1 MHMAHF
7 KHIFT
12 AAALALSVTGI
23 TAQSMPSVRWETLGN
38 QGDGREATYT
48 QRFTIRGGKGIKRLC
63 FNQFARKMETVNP
76 ADTLVEIIPG
86 YYYIASPRLEQD
98 DAQIDIVTH
107 AALRHFD
114 YQPDGVHGVDAQ
126 GNPRTVRFTR
136 ASIIDRPEQ
145 WSTSGADLMPKGEV
159 IYDFNESL
167 ASGSVLDP
175 FYVIPSV
182 KKVYHKDGPNSKV
195 TDPVVEVKVD
205 TIAPEGYRID
215 FTKSP
220 VEIAYSTESGRQYA
234 YNTLQQ
240 LRANNPEGVPA
251 AVVEDWPDF
260 PYRGVMIDISR
271 NYIPLPE
278 MQKIVQHMAHYRMN
292 TLHFHLV
299 DDEAWRLEISG
310 LPELTDVGARR
321 GYTQDEKDF
330 LVQIFA
336 GNGDPNSTVGTANGY
351 ITRSEMVGFLRFCK
365 SLGVNVIPEIESPGH
380 ARAAIKAMEARY
392 RHTGD
397 ASLRLVEDGDT
408 SSYTSAQAFHDN
420 VMNPALAGP
429 YKFMDLVTDELIA
442 IWREADAPLL
452 AIHIGGDEVPAGA
465 WNGAPSVKKM
475 MAEKGFTEERQVH
488 AAFVERIA
496 KMLAHKGVKMSGW
509 QEIAVGHS
517 PEFDDSVAPEVY
529 SVNFWTSSK
538 GSRAPEAISNGFPV
552 IISNVDHFYLDQAYN
567 NHPLEK
573 GLTWGGNVDE
583 FTTLAGYPYELCVV
597 DEDDRGGI
605 LGVSGHLFGET
616 IRDYSQVESHLL
628 PKMLG
633 LAERAWNANAT
644 YTPGQ
649 FNAVI
654 DQRELPALA
663 RKGVNFHLRQPG
675 VKAIDNQIVMNSPYP
690 KAVIRYTTDGS
701 NPTEDSAVYE
711 SPISAAGVKQIRA
724 SLFHMG
730 KQSFPTIVY
739 Y

>member
-1 MHMAHF
+1 MHMTHY
-7 KHIFT
+7 KNIFAGAT
-12 AAALALSVTGI
+12 LLLSVAGI

-38 QGDGREATYT
+38 QGDGRDATYT
-48 QRFTIRGGKGIKRLC
+48 QRFTIRDGKGIKRLC

-98 DAQIDIVTH
+98 GVQIDIVTH

-145 WSTSGADLMPKGEV
+145 WSTAGADLMPKGDE

-167 ASGSVLDP
+167 AIATALDP

-182 KKVYHKDGPNSKV
+182 KKVYPKEGPNSKV
-195 TDPVVEVKVD
+195 TDQVVDVKVD

-215 FTKSP
+215 LSKSP
-220 VEIAYSTESGRQYA
+220 VEIAYSTERGRQYA

-240 LRANNPEGVPA
+240 LRANNPQGIPA
-251 AVVEDWPDF
+251 AIVEDWPDF

-310 LPELTDVGARR
+310 LPELTDMGARR
-321 GYTQDEKDF
+321 GYTQDEQDF

-351 ITRSEMVGFLRFCK
+351 ITRSEMVDFLRFCK
-365 SLGVNVIPEIESPGH
+365 SLGVDVIPEIESPGH

-392 RHTGD
+392 RRTGD
-397 ASLRLVEDGDT
+397 ASHRLVEDGDT

-420 VMNPALAGP
+420 VMNPALEGP

-442 IWREADAPLL
+442 IWREADAPLR

-465 WNGAPSVKKM
+465 WNGAPSVKKL
-475 MAEKGFTEERQVH
+475 MAEKGLTEERQVH

-496 KMLAHKGVKMSGW
+496 KMLAQKGVKMSGW

-517 PEFDDSVAPEVY
+517 PEFDDGVAPEVY

-552 IISNVDHFYLDQAYN
+552 VISNVDHFYLDQAYN

-583 FTTLAGYPYELCVV
+583 FTTLAGYPHELCVV
-597 DEDDRGGI
+597 DEADRGGI
-605 LGVSGHLFGET
+605 IGVSGHLFGET

-633 LAERAWNANAT
+633 LAERAWNAEAT
-644 YTPGQ
+644 YTPSQ

-654 DQRELPALA
+654 DQHELPSLA

-675 VKAIDNQIVMNSPYP
+675 VKKAEDQIVMNSPYP

-701 NPTEDSAVYE
+701 NPTVDSPVYQG
-711 SPISAAGVKQIRA
+711 PIPAAGVKQIRA
-724 SLFHMG
+724 TLFYLGH
-730 KQSFPTIVY
+730 QSFPTIVY

>member
-1 MHMAHF
+1 MTQL
-7 KHIFT
+7 KTIF
-12 AAALALSVTGI
+12 AATALALTATTI
-23 TAQSMPSVRWETLGN
+23 AAQSMPSVRWETLGN
-38 QGDGREATYT
+38 QGDGRDATYT
-48 QRFTIRGGKGIKRLC
+48 QRFTVNNGRGLKRLC
-63 FNQFARKMETVNP
+63 FNQFARKMEAINP
-76 ADTLVEIIPG
+76 IDTLVEIVPG

-98 DAQIDIVTH
+98 GAQIDIVTH
-107 AALRHFD
+107 AALRHYD
-114 YQPDGVHGVDAQ
+114 YQPDGVHGVDTQ

-136 ASIIDRPEQ
+136 TSIIDRPEQ
-145 WSTSGADLMPKGEV
+145 WSTAGADLMPKGDE
-159 IYDFNESL
+159 IYDFNASL
-167 ASGSVLDP
+167 AYNQPLDP
-175 FYVIPSV
+175 FNIIPSL
-182 KKVYHKDGPNSKV
+182 KKVSPRESGGVSPVNDS
-195 TDPVVEVKVD
+195 VVEVSLNWPD
-205 TIAPEGYRID
+205 YDGYQID

-220 VEIAYSTESGRQYA
+220 VEVSFGNDRGRLYA

-240 LRANNPEGVPA
+240 LRANNPQGVPA

-260 PYRGVMIDISR
+260 TYRGVMIDVSR

-299 DDEAWRLEISG
+299 DDEAWRLEING

-336 GNGDPNSTVGTANGY
+336 GNGDPNATTGTANGY
-351 ITRSEMVGFLRFCK
+351 ITRGEMVDFLRFCT
-365 SLGVNVIPEIESPGH
+365 SLGVDVIPEIESPGH

-392 RHTGD
+392 RRTGD

-420 VMNPALAGP
+420 VMNPALEGP
-429 YKFMDLVTDELIA
+429 YKFMDIVTDELIA
-442 IWREADAPLL
+442 IWHEADAPLR

-475 MAEKGFTEERQVH
+475 MAEKGMTEERQVH

-496 KMLAHKGVKMSGW
+496 KMLSDKGVKMSGW

-517 PEFDDSVAPEVY
+517 PEFDDAVAPEVY
-529 SVNFWTSSK
+529 SVNFWTSSR
-538 GSRAPEAISNGFPV
+538 GSRAAEAISNGFPV

-583 FTTLAGYPYELCVV
+583 FTTLAGYPYGLCVV
-597 DEDDRGGI
+597 DEADRGGI

-633 LAERAWNANAT
+633 LAERAWNATAT
-644 YTPGQ
+644 YSPDQ
-649 FNAVI
+649 FNAVV
-654 DQRELPALA
+654 DQRELTTLA

-675 VKAIDNQIVMNSPYP
+675 VKLVDNQILMNSPYP
-690 KAVIRYTTDGS
+690 SAVIRYTTDGT
-701 NPTEDSAVYE
+701 NPTADSPAYT
-711 SPISAAGVKQIRA
+711 SPISADGIKQIRA
-724 SLFHMG
+724 SLFYLG